1 MGFFAA
7 LRFLTVIPLP
17 SRRQARPEEVG
28 RSLGYFPLVGLLLGL
43 LIMGLDR
50 GLELVLP
57 TSVVSGLLV
66 VVLVLATGA
75 IHLDGFIDTCDGLVA
90 GRTPQQRWEVMRDSR
105 VGAFGVVGAC
115 CLLLLK
121 YVSLA
126 GLPESSRM
134 AALVLMP
141 VLGRW
146 AVVCCISAFPY
157 ARPEGLGKA
166 FKDGATWPGVALAT
180 IIALAASVGFLQL
193 KGLAI
198 MFGVGL
204 VTLTLSLILKRK
216 FAGLTGDTYG
226 AVIEVAE
233 VTAVILAIAIPSWS
247 W

>member
-1 MGFFAA
+1 VGFFAA

-134 AALVLMP
+134 GALVLMP

-146 AVVCCISAFPY
+146 AVVCSISAFPY

-193 KGLAI
+193 QGLAI

-204 VTLTLSLILKRK
+204 VTLILSLILKRK

>member
-17 SRRQARPEEVG
+17 SRRQAVPEKVG

-146 AVVCCISAFPY
+146 AVVCSISAFPY

>member
-1 MGFFAA
+1 MGFFTA

-17 SRRQARPEEVG
+17 SRLQAGPEKVG

-146 AVVCCISAFPY
+146 AVVCSISAFPY

>member
-1 MGFFAA
+1 MGFFTA

-17 SRRQARPEEVG
+17 SRLQAVPEKVG

-50 GLELVLP
+50 GLERVLP
-57 TSVVSGLLV
+57 VSVVSSLLV
-66 VVLVLATGA
+66 VTLVLVTGA
-75 IHLDGFIDTCDGLVA
+75 MHLDGFIDTCDGLVA
-90 GRTPQQRWEVMRDSR
+90 GRTPRQRWEIMRDSR

-146 AVVCCISAFPY
+146 AVVCSISAFPY

>member
-1 MGFFAA
+1 MSFFTA

-17 SRRQARPEEVG
+17 SRLQAKPAEVG

-50 GLELVLP
+50 GLGRVLP
-57 TSVVSGLLV
+57 VSVVSGLLV
-66 VVLVLATGA
+66 VTLVLVTGA
-75 IHLDGFIDTCDGLVA
+75 MHLDGFIDTCDGLVA
-90 GRTPQQRWEVMRDSR
+90 GRTPRQRWEVMRDSR

-134 AALVLMP
+134 GALVLMP

-146 AVVCCISAFPY
+146 AVVCAISAFPY

-166 FKDGATWPGVALAT
+166 FKDGATWWGVALAT
-180 IIALAASVGFLQL
+180 IIALAASVGFLHLQ
-193 KGLAI
+193 GLAI

-204 VTLTLSLILKRK
+204 VTLILSLILKRK
-216 FAGLTGDTYG
+216 FAGLTGDSYG

-233 VTAVILAIAIPSWS
+233 ITAVILAIAIPSWS

>member
-17 SRRQARPEEVG
+17 SRRQAIPEEVG

-146 AVVCCISAFPY
+146 AVVCSISAFPY

>member
-146 AVVCCISAFPY
+146 AVVCSISAFPY